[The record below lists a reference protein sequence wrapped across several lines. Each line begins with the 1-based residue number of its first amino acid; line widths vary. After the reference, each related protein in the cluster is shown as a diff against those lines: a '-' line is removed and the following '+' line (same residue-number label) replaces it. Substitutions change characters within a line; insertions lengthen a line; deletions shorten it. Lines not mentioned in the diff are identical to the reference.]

1 MNLLVINDFGL
12 QGGGTENRVKLL
24 VDEFL
29 KRGSFETIQVIQLSS
44 REILPYNNKVS
55 FYGSSGGFKE
65 TYRLAKDIIRSQHV
79 DIVQAHN
86 MLAFT
91 PSGISAA
98 KDLKVPVVWFAHDYW
113 PLCAKRSFIDPYEAS
128 KKQLCKKTSFLH
140 CVGCSGLKTQ
150 VRLWGFRQVL
160 GKLDLAV
167 ASCNFVKN
175 LYESHN
181 FLKGKWEVVKPWIET
196 DCFLSRTEVKR
207 DSSVVFTGSLLD
219 YKGAWVL
226 AEAFIEV
233 IKVLPD
239 ARLKFAG
246 SEQELNSRYRKRLD
260 DILSKNGVT
269 NQVEFLGYLNWD
281 RLLELYMTAGVY
293 VCPTVCME
301 SFGLNWAEAMAAGC
315 PIVASDIGSLP
326 NFLKGKAVLV
336 PPRDKDRLAEV
347 IISVLK
353 DKAAAEELSRKGFD
367 YVEKN
372 FRVERAADKILSL
385 YKKYLD
391 KRHK

>member
-1 MNLLVINDFGL
+1 MKLLVINDAGIK
-12 QGGGTENRVKLL
+12 GGGAENRIRLLL
-24 VDEFL
+24 VEFQ
-29 KRGSFETIQVIQLSS
+29 KRGFFE
-44 REILPYNNKVS
+44 EIHILQSKTEAVDKT
-55 FYGSSGGFKE
+55 GGFIIH
-65 TYRLAKDIIRSQHV
+65 TVDPGYISSYRATARVINKTGI
-79 DIVQAHN
+79 DIVQTHN
-86 MLAFT
+86 MLALT
-91 PSGISAA
+91 PSGILAA
-98 KDLKVPVVWFAHDYW
+98 HELKIPIVWFAHDYW

-140 CVGCSGLKTQ
+140 CVDCSGLKTQ

-160 GKLDLAV
+160 GKSDLSV

-181 FLKGKWEVVKPWIET
+181 FLKGKWEVVKPWVET
-196 DCFLSRTEVKR
+196 DCFLSRAEVKR

-246 SEQELNSRYRKRLD
+246 SEQEFNSRHRKRLD
-260 DILSKNGVT
+260 DIFSKYGVA
-269 NQVEFLGYLNWD
+269 NRVKFLGYLNWD
-281 RLLELYMTAGVY
+281 KLLELYKGSGVY
-293 VCPTVCME
+293 ACPTVCME

-315 PIVASDIGSLP
+315 PVVASDIGSLP
-326 NFLKGKAVLV
+326 DFLKGRAILV
-336 PPRDKDRLAEV
+336 TPRDKDKLAEG

-353 DKAAAEELSRKGFD
+353 DKSLAEELSRKGIE
-367 YVEKN
+367 YIENN
-372 FRVERAADKILSL
+372 FRVKHSADEILNL
-385 YKKYLD
+385 YSHLLN
-391 KRHK
+391 